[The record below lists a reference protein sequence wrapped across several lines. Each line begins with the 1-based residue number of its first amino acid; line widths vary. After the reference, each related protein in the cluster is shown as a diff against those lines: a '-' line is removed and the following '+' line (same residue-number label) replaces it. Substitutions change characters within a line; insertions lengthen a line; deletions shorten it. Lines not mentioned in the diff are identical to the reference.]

1 MPLERVV
8 SLVSI
13 YTVNQP
19 KPKGQNMNYYDLTQ
33 SIREAKAERYLA
45 KKRYERNQRYINI
58 FLTLSISFIASVT
71 IATGL
76 IMWIEALT

>member
-1 MPLERVV
+1 MPLATVV

-33 SIREAKAERYLA
+33 SIREAKAQRYLA
-45 KKRYERNQRYINI
+45 KK
-58 FLTLSISFIASVT
+58 
-71 IATGL
+71 
-76 IMWIEALT
+76 

>member
-1 MPLERVV
+1 
-8 SLVSI
+8 
-13 YTVNQP
+13 
-19 KPKGQNMNYYDLTQ
+19 MNYYDLTQ
-33 SIREAKAERYLA
+33 SIREAKAQRYLA

-76 IMWIEALT
+76 IMWIEALA